1 MTPASTPVQTPA
13 STPGYDVLAIRAEV
27 LGADALVPTLGG
39 ATKPYV
45 NLDNAASTPTL
56 RAVMRAVDEFLPWY
70 SSIHRGAGYKSQL
83 STALYEAARGA
94 VCEFLGADPERHA
107 VIFGKNAT
115 EAINSLAFRVGRDE
129 EAVVLSTMI
138 EHHSNILPWRMRT
151 QLEYL
156 DVDDAGH
163 IDLEHLEEQLRRY
176 GRRVRLVAVCG
187 GSNVTGCVPPIH
199 EIARM
204 AHRYGARI
212 LVDAA
217 QLAPHRTIRMGR
229 PDDEDALDFVVFS
242 AHKMYAPFGTGVLV
256 GPKEFF
262 EDGPPAFVGGGTV
275 DIVMEDEIIW
285 SEAPHVE
292 EAGSPNVVGVVALH
306 AALREIERL
315 GMPAI
320 EAHER
325 ELTRYA
331 LERLKDVLGV
341 RIYGATTCGDGAGH
355 GDDRL
360 GVISFNIGGQPH
372 ARVAAVLTYEHA
384 VAIRNGCF
392 CAHPFLLHLLDMS
405 EESTRQCREEIRRH
419 NYSSI
424 PGAARM
430 SFGIYNTRAD
440 VDAAI
445 AGLQEIV
452 AGRERGRYTIDPPS
466 GQYYPEGFTF
476 DFRTHAWA
484 RGLLD

>member
-1 MTPASTPVQTPA
+1 MTPTAASP
-13 STPGYDVLAIRAEV
+13 YDTLALRAQIV
-27 LGADALVPTLGG
+27 GADELVPTLSGEM
-39 ATKPYV
+39 KPYV

-56 RAVMRAVDEFLPWY
+56 RPVMQAVNDFLPWY

-83 STALYEAARGA
+83 STALYEAGRTA
-94 VCEFLGADPERHA
+94 VCDFLGADPAHHA
-107 VIFGKNAT
+107 VMFSKNTT
-115 EAINSLAFRVGRDE
+115 EAINALAFRIGRE
-129 EAVVLSTMI
+129 EDAVVLSTMI

-163 IDLEHLEEQLRRY
+163 IDLEHLDEQLRRY
-176 GRRVRLVAVCG
+176 GKRVRLIALCG
-187 GSNVTGCVPPIH
+187 GSNVTGVVPPIH
-199 EIARM
+199 EIARI

-217 QLAPHRTIRMGR
+217 QLAPHRSIRMGR
-229 PDDEDALDFVVFS
+229 PGDDDALDFVVFS
-242 AHKMYAPFGTGVLV
+242 AHKMYAPFGTGVMV
-256 GPKEFF
+256 GPCEFF
-262 EDGPPAFVGGGTV
+262 EDGPPAYVGGGTV

-292 EAGSPNVVGVVALH
+292 EAGSPNVVGVVALT
-306 AALREIERL
+306 AAIREMMRI

-325 ELTRYA
+325 DLTCYA
-331 LERLKDVLGV
+331 LAQLKDVLGV
-341 RIYGATTCGDGAGH
+341 RIYGSTTCGEGV
-355 GDDRL
+355 DDRL
-360 GVISFNIGGQPH
+360 GVVSFNIGGQPH
-372 ARVAAVLTYEHA
+372 ARVAAILTYEHA

-392 CAHPFLLHLLDMS
+392 CAHPFLLHLLEMT
-405 EESTRQCREEIRRH
+405 EESARQCREEIRKH
-419 NYSSI
+419 NYASI

-445 AGLQEIV
+445 AGLNEII
-452 AGRERGRYTIDPPS
+452 AGRERGRYIIDPPS
-466 GQYYPEGFTF
+466 GQYHPDGFAF
-476 DFRTHAWA
+476 DFSAQTWA
-484 RGLLD
+484 RGLL